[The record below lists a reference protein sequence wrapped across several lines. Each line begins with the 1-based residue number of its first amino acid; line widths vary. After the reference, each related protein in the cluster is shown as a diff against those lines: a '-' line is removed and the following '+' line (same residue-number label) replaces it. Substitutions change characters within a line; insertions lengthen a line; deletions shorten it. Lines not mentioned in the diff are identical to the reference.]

1 VVLLLA
7 LLTLSYAVTVLLLRA
22 ALKKRDPHPV
32 PGPPSA
38 GPAVSVIIAARNE
51 AAGIGALLGDLRA
64 QRYPARLYEV
74 IVADDGSTD
83 GTAALVEE
91 EMARGGFRLR
101 LLRMSEDGAG
111 RSPKKAALAR
121 AAAVA
126 EGDILLFTDG
136 DCRLGPDW
144 VGRHAARYADPG
156 AGLVAGLVDHLPRP
170 GLPAAM
176 MALDQASLTG
186 TGAALLRLGFPLW
199 ANGANLS
206 CRKETFRESGTSAE
220 DAALASGDDTLLL
233 QRLHRRRPGSLRLAA
248 EPEALVHTAAP
259 KSASAFFH
267 QRLRWAAKWSR
278 YLPWYGRAL
287 PVYIF
292 TFHGLFLLTALL
304 VALGHFPL
312 AAWLLLLAM
321 RLVAEY
327 FFLREVLL
335 LSGRKVN
342 FVAFFMSALLYPL
355 YAVVFGILAN
365 ALPFR
370 WKGRTFKR

>member
-1 VVLLLA
+1 MVLLLA
-7 LLTLSYAVTVLLLRA
+7 LLTLSYAAALLLLRA
-22 ALKKRDPHPV
+22 ALKKPDPNAMPV
-32 PGPPSA
+32 PPA
-38 GPAVSVIIAARNE
+38 GSLAVSVIIAVRNE
-51 AAGIGALLGDLRA
+51 AAGIGDLLGDLRA
-64 QRYPARLYEV
+64 QRYPGRLYEV

-91 EMARGGFRLR
+91 EMAHGGFRLR
-101 LLRMSEDGAG
+101 LLRMGENAAG

-144 VGRHAARYADPG
+144 IARHAARYADPH
-156 AGLVAGLVDHLPRP
+156 AELVAGLVDHLPRP
-170 GLPAAM
+170 GLAAAM

-186 TGAALLRLGFPLW
+186 TGAALLRLGYPLW

-206 CRKETFRESGTSAE
+206 CRKRTFLESGTSPE
-220 DAALASGDDTLLL
+220 DTALASGDDTLLL

-248 EPEALVHTAAP
+248 EPEALVRTAAP
-259 KSASAFFH
+259 ESATAFFH

-287 PVYIF
+287 PVYVF
-292 TFHGLFLLTALL
+292 AFHGLFLLAALL

-312 AAWLLLLAM
+312 SAWLLLLAL
-321 RLVAEY
+321 RLAAEY

-365 ALPFR
+365 TLPFR
-370 WKGRTFKR
+370 WKGRTFKQ